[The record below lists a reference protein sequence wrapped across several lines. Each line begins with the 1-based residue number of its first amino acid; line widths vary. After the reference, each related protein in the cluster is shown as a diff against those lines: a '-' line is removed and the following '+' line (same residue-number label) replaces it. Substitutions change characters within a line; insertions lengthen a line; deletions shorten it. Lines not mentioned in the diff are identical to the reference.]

1 MTTYFCYAA
10 SSFKAYWLT
19 VSFFKVPTTDVDLS
33 LLASTPI
40 LKTSDKSS
48 AELEETKVALKE
60 LQRHF
65 ETYKTERAQAE
76 E

>member
-1 MTTYFCYAA
+1 M
-10 SSFKAYWLT
+10 
-19 VSFFKVPTTDVDLS
+19 
-33 LLASTPI
+33 LASTP
-40 LKTSDKSS
+40 LPKTPDKSS

>member
-1 MTTYFCYAA
+1 MYYLQYLLLSIFC
-10 SSFKAYWLT
+10 FQI
-19 VSFFKVPTTDVDLS
+19 PTSGVDLS
-33 LLASTPI
+33 LLTSTP
-40 LKTSDKSS
+40 LLHTPDKTG

-65 ETYKTERAQAE
+65 ESYKAERAQAE

>member
-1 MTTYFCYAA
+1 MANFN
-10 SSFKAYWLT
+10 FF
-19 VSFFKVPTTDVDLS
+19 FFKVPTTDVDLS
-33 LLASTPI
+33 VLTSTPL
-40 LKTSDKSS
+40 LKTADKSS